1 MVGFFNSFPA
11 LLTNYLLLDYAY
23 GQERLRSAITILTNT
38 DDERRLTRTSQ
49 ARVTL
54 ASAFLLLPT
63 SGTKKK
69 RALGCN
75 WYMYDKL
82 SFSFLLHKQ

>member
-1 MVGFFNSFPA
+1 MVGFFDSFPA

-38 DDERRLTRTSQ
+38 DNERRLSRTSQ

-63 SGTKKK
+63 TGTKK
-69 RALGCN
+69 RALDCN
-75 WYMYDKL
+75 WYMYDKF

>member
-1 MVGFFNSFPA
+1 MVGFFDSFPA

-63 SGTKKK
+63 SGTKK